1 MKCVK
6 LLKQQKN
13 LGVGSII
20 RTTDDDAREKVRGGL
35 WEYAKKEEWK
45 LLTKTPKNNAQ
56 DTKEIEPKVKKGK
69 SKKELKLE
77 KKRNS

>member
-13 LGVGSII
+13 LEVGSII

-45 LLTKTPKNNAQ
+45 TLTKSPKNNTQ